1 MNNFIQITNHDVVKV
16 APSLLNSDYSNNV
29 LKILK
34 HKYEGVCSKF
44 GYIKKNSIAVKTI
57 SKGTIEMSTFH
68 GYVLFNV
75 EFVASVCNP
84 AIGSVV
90 ECVVKNINAFGV
102 LCTSGVMIN
111 NVRHNILNIVI
122 PKNNAQFASSSSILD
137 NLEINDVVFVE
148 ILGKK
153 YILNNTTINVFG
165 KLINKGSKPSDDT
178 TNDVNAVDE
187 ENKLE
192 LEDDEEGG
200 DADEL
205 IEDDEE
211 DFDENEDD
219 KSEDNNTVVSDT
231 LNELDDELVE
241 EDLSDINSDNEDDYY

>member
-1 MNNFIQITNHDVVKV
+1 MDNFIQITNHDVVKV

-44 GYIKKNSIAVKTI
+44 GYIKRNSIAIKNIT
-57 SKGTIEMSTFH
+57 KGTIEMSTFH

-75 EFVASVCNP
+75 EFGASVCNP
-84 AIGSVV
+84 AIGSVI
-90 ECVVKNINAFGV
+90 ECVVKNVNAFGV
-102 LCTSGVMIN
+102 LCVAGVTIDN
-111 NVRHNILNIVI
+111 THNNILNIVI

-137 NLEINDVVFVE
+137 NVEISDVVFVE

-165 KLINKGSKPSDDT
+165 KLINKGSKQPSDNVRTDE
-178 TNDVNAVDE
+178 ND
-187 ENKLE
+187 NKLE
-192 LEDDEEGG
+192 LDEEEDGEG
-200 DADEL
+200 EEI
-205 IEDDEE
+205 IEDEE

-219 KSEDNNTVVSDT
+219 KSEDNKSVRSDA
-231 LNELDDELVE
+231 LEELDDDPVD
-241 EDLSDINSDNEDDYY
+241 EDLSDINSDNDEDYY